1 MKDESEYF
9 KLSGHF
15 THIILWGSIIFLAIM
30 FCWAYFAVLDEVTT
44 AQGKVIPSRKTQLV
58 QNLEGGIVKQI
69 LVHEGQIVD
78 QGQVLMR
85 MNDVRFSSSYKEGE
99 LKELA
104 MEIKIARLKAELN
117 DKPFVVSEKYT
128 EEFPDLVNSEKELYA
143 SKKRELSSLLN
154 RRSLLVQ
161 EIDMTKP
168 LLKGGAVSKVELLR
182 LEQQLHE
189 VNGAVDR
196 FRSNSLQELNA
207 ARTEESRF
215 QENNISLKDQ
225 LVRTE
230 LRSPVKG
237 IVKQIY
243 VATVGGVVKPGM
255 PLMEIVPLD
264 DTLLIEARVIP
275 KDIGFLHPGQEAIIK
290 ISAYDFSIYGGLH
303 GKVEHISADTTADQR
318 GNSYYEIWVRT
329 GQNYLERNGKKLRI
343 IPGMQASVDILTGE
357 KSVLDYLLKPILK
370 TKQEALRER

>member
-9 KLSGHF
+9 KLSGRF
-15 THIILWGSIIFLAIM
+15 THIILWGSVIFLAIM

-196 FRSNSLQELNA
+196 FRSNSLQELNT
-207 ARTEESRF
+207 ARAEESHL

-237 IVKQIY
+237 IIKQIY

>member
-1 MKDESEYF
+1 MKDEGEYF
-9 KLSGHF
+9 KLSGRF
-15 THIILWGSIIFLAIM
+15 AHIILWGSVIFLAIM

-69 LVHEGQIVD
+69 LVHEGQVVAK
-78 QGQVLMR
+78 GQVLMR

-104 MEIKIARLKAELN
+104 MEIKIARLKAELDN
-117 DKPFVVSEKYT
+117 KSFLVSEKYT
-128 EEFPDLVNSEKELYA
+128 KEFPDLVNSEKELYA
-143 SKKRELSSLLN
+143 SKKRELDSLLS

-161 EIDMTKP
+161 EIDMTRP
-168 LLKGGAVSKVELLR
+168 LLKEGAVSKVELLR

-189 VNGAVDR
+189 VNGAIDG

-207 ARTEESRF
+207 AKAEESRL
-215 QENNISLKDQ
+215 QENNVSLKDQ

-243 VATVGGVVKPGM
+243 VTTVGGVVKPGM

-264 DTLLIEARVIP
+264 DTLLVEAQVLP
-275 KDIGFLHPGQEAIIK
+275 KDIGFLHPEQEAIVK
-290 ISAYDFSIYGGLH
+290 ISAYDFSIYGGLQ
-303 GKVEHISADTTADQR
+303 GRVEHISADTTVDQK

-329 GQNYLERNGKKLRI
+329 KQNYLEKNGKKLRI

>member
-196 FRSNSLQELNA
+196 FRSNSLQELNT
-207 ARTEESRF
+207 ARAEESHL

-237 IVKQIY
+237 IIKQIY

>member
-9 KLSGHF
+9 KLSGRF
-15 THIILWGSIIFLAIM
+15 AHIILWGSAIFLAIM

-44 AQGKVIPSRKTQLV
+44 AQGKVVPSKKTQLV

-78 QGQVLMR
+78 DGQILMR
-85 MNDVRFSSSYKEGE
+85 LDDVRFSSNYKEGE
-99 LKELA
+99 SKEFA
-104 MEIKIARLKAELN
+104 MEIKIARLKAELGGE
-117 DKPFVVSEKYT
+117 PFVVSEKYT
-128 EEFPDLVNSEKELYA
+128 KEFSDLVNSEKELYA
-143 SKKRELSSLLN
+143 SKKRELDSLLN

-161 EIDMTKP
+161 EIDMTRP
-168 LLKGGAVSKVELLR
+168 LLKSGAVSKVDLLR
-182 LEQQLHE
+182 LEQQLYE
-189 VNGAVDR
+189 VNGAIDR
-196 FRSNSLQELNA
+196 FRSSSLQELNT
-207 ARTEESRF
+207 ARAETSRL

-225 LVRTE
+225 LLRTE

-237 IVKQIY
+237 VVQQIY
-243 VATVGGVVKPGM
+243 VAAVGEVVKPGM

-264 DTLLIEARVIP
+264 DTLLIEARVLP
-275 KDIGFLHPGQEAIIK
+275 RDIGFLHSGQEAVVK
-290 ISAYDFSIYGGLH
+290 ISAYDFSIYGGLQ
-303 GKVEHISADTTADQR
+303 GKVEHISADTTVDQK

-343 IPGMQASVDILTGE
+343 IPGMQTTVDILTGQ